1 MNKILVVLFF
11 TCYLLTSMGQ
21 DKLRIDAA
29 LEGKTGPE
37 IFVLFPLAD
46 DTILKQNRYPL
57 LYPLLIVNDTII
69 REIEIVNCFRKNIDK
84 TKIRKINRITK
95 AKAERMGISN
105 VPKDGVL
112 FVTTKKG
119 YSISSNSIIEK
130 TDSCN
135 LKKSTTIEEKPSAAL
150 D

>member
-21 DKLRIDAA
+21 DKLRTDAA
-29 LEGKTGPE
+29 LEGKTGPD
-37 IFVLFPLAD
+37 IFLLFPLAD
-46 DTILKQNRYPL
+46 DSILKQNRYQL
-57 LYPLLIVNDTII
+57 IYPLLIVNDSII
-69 REIEIVNCFRKNIDK
+69 RDIEKVNSFRNNIDK
-84 TKIRKINRITK
+84 TKIRKIKRITK
-95 AKAERMGISN
+95 EKAERMGISK

-135 LKKSTTIEEKPSAAL
+135 LKKSTTIVE
-150 D
+150 